1 MQKEEKLKG
10 FLPDAIGI
18 QPFSQNYQEQRLK
31 GYNVQQLFQS

>member
-18 QPFSQNYQEQRLK
+18 QPFSQYYLEQRLK
-31 GYNVQQLFQS
+31 WYNVQYLFQS